1 MFMPKKILLVDD
13 EESLVMLLSERLKFN
28 GYDVITA
35 SDGQEGLDKAKKEK
49 PDLILL
55 DVMMPKMNGYQVSR
69 LLKFDQRFKHIP
81 IIMLTART
89 QAIDMKTG
97 KETGAD
103 AYITKPFESENL
115 IAEIKKF
122 LKE

>member
-1 MFMPKKILLVDD
+1 MPKKILLVDD
-13 EESLVMLLSERLKFN
+13 EESLVMLLTERLKFN

-35 SDGQEGLDKAKKEK
+35 ADGQEGLDKAKKEK

-55 DVMMPKMNGYQVSR
+55 DVMMQKMNGYQVSR

>member
-81 IIMLTART
+81 SIMLTART

>member
-1 MFMPKKILLVDD
+1 MPKKILLVDD

>member
-1 MFMPKKILLVDD
+1 MPKKILLVDD
-13 EESLVMLLSERLKFN
+13 EESLVQLLSERLKFN
-28 GYDVITA
+28 GYEVITA
-35 SDGQEGLDKAKKEK
+35 SDGQEGFEKAKKEK

-55 DVMMPKMNGYQVSR
+55 DVMMPHMDGYQVCR
-69 LLKFDQRFKHIP
+69 LLKFDQRYKDIP

-89 QAIDMKTG
+89 QEIDKKTG

-103 AYITKPFESENL
+103 AYITKPFESQDL
-115 IAEIKKF
+115 LKEIKKL

>member
-1 MFMPKKILLVDD
+1 MPKKILLVDD
-13 EESLVMLLSERLKFN
+13 EESLVMLLTERLKFN

-35 SDGQEGLDKAKKEK
+35 ADGQEGLDKAKKEK